1 MWSYRLN
8 KVKSG
13 DLDKSITNSDSLAE
27 EQANQTYA
35 DTQNASVLSVIILII
50 VLVGNLI
57 LNKATKGNV
66 SI

>member
-35 DTQNASVLSVIILII
+35 DTQAEQHEMYFLR
-50 VLVGNLI
+50 
-57 LNKATKGNV
+57 K
-66 SI
+66 